1 MTGFEIAV
9 LSDGF
14 RDYGVVGTQP
24 NRHSRESGN
33 LGRGVWATVLS
44 DKFPCGQVRIPA
56 CAGMTG
62 FKIAVLSDGFRDY
75 GIVGND
81 GSGILLRPP
90 RACKRRSHQKCRLK
104 VQTASVSGN

>member
-14 RDYGVVGTQP
+14 Q
-24 NRHSRESGN
+24 
-33 LGRGVWATVLS
+33 
-44 DKFPCGQVRIPA
+44 
-56 CAGMTG
+56 
-62 FKIAVLSDGFRDY
+62 DY

-90 RACKRRSHQKCRLK
+90 RACKRQVHQKCRPK
-104 VQTASVSGN
+104 VQTASVSGNQKR